1 MSKFQV
7 IICYEKDHTFYAK
20 VMDVF
25 DTWIDADA
33 YIHSLTIDTIEKNC
47 SGGVDIHKPFD
58 PMHYSEICN
67 GRIFVN
73 LWVSAYHIY
82 SHEVKEES

>member
-7 IICYEKDHTFYAK
+7 IICYEKDRTFYAK

-33 YIHSLTIDTIEKNC
+33 YIHSLTIDTIEKKLFWR
-47 SGGVDIHKPFD
+47 G
-58 PMHYSEICN
+58 
-67 GRIFVN
+67 
-73 LWVSAYHIY
+73 
-82 SHEVKEES
+82 